1 MKYENEKKIFYD
13 TTLMA
18 SILID
23 FDMAFVWPFWPLDI
37 VLDIKSS
44 VGNSN
49 LKNFSKV
56 KKKDFRNIQDSNLET
71 LIQLPIT

>member
-1 MKYENEKKIFYD
+1 MLFLYVKMAVLYENEKK
-13 TTLMA
+13 
-18 SILID
+18 
-23 FDMAFVWPFWPLDI
+23 
-37 VLDIKSS
+37 K
-44 VGNSN
+44 

>member
-13 TTLMA
+13 TTLILTWPLMA
-18 SILID
+18 S
-23 FDMAFVWPFWPLDI
+23 VWPFWPLDI

-56 KKKDFRNIQDSNLET
+56 KKKDFRNIQDWNLET

>member
-13 TTLMA
+13 TTLILTWPLMA
-18 SILID
+18 S
-23 FDMAFVWPFWPLDI
+23 VWPFWPLDI

-56 KKKDFRNIQDSNLET
+56 KKKRFPEYPIANHITTRPRGIERN
-71 LIQLPIT
+71 